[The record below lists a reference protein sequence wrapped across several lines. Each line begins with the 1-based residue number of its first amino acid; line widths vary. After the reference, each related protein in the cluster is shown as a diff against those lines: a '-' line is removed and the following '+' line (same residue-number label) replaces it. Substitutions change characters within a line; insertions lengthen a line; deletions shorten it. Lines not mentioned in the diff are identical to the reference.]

1 METIGLLDRCVRI
14 ESPSRAQDSYGQP
27 IETFNLVESV
37 RAAVKYMRGVEPFEG
52 QQFNAKRI
60 VQFTIRYRTGID
72 ETCRIIW
79 EGDTYDIN
87 YISQVGRRQW
97 LLIVAEALVPTA

>member
-1 METIGLLDRCVRI
+1 MEAIGMLDRCVRI
-14 ESPSRAQDSYGQP
+14 ESPSRSQDSYGEP
-27 IETFNLVESV
+27 LETWALVESC
-37 RAAVKYMRGVEPFEG
+37 RAAVKYMRGVEPFQG
-52 QQFNAKRI
+52 DQFNAKRI

-72 ETCRIIW
+72 ETCRLIW

-97 LLIVAEALVPTA
+97 LQIVGEAMVPA